1 MSNYDIR
8 LITKNTITQI
18 IKNNN
23 EYKNIINKATINKQ
37 YSNLIYLGW
46 NEVNSSYAI
55 EIEKLINNLMDKDI
69 SYRICIAGETIENL
83 EEHSYTSSKDE
94 KLFIPY
100 PSLSYFFNDNE
111 IEKDLKL
118 YENSNKTIKDTPT
131 VIYEGEKILGHNNIE
146 YLVLE
151 KKENIALLK
160 SNKEYL
166 VANGIKIHKGTG
178 KISWDFGSYYNDLL
192 SAKLKFNNLSLSKI
206 DQINSLK
213 SAFKETSH
221 YILIPSII
229 SYELDENSV
238 VNEEKLSQ
246 LEEVYD
252 EYCSNDDMTLLSENI
267 EDLVNEIEK
276 EETIEYE

>member
-131 VIYEGEKILGHNNIE
+131 VIHEGEKILGHNNIE

-166 VANGIKIHKGTG
+166 VANGIKIHEGTG